1 MRAHADP
8 HPARAHQQQ
17 RRACARLPRRAPGRA
32 GPGQV
37 QLRRI
42 AAVGARLAQLLW
54 RAEVPDDDGVDHV
67 RAGVRESGHQPDD
80 PDRADAALR
89 RGLALD
95 GGTDD
100 RRRPEGRLPARY
112 GGAEPEA
119 VAVLPVAPGLRP
131 LHRVLPQLDGLHED
145 RAGGS
150 LTLAQG
156 GPLTTHQDLPRG
168 ARSGIAAGSVGA
180 ERGDAAW
187 WEGSRRSPRRSAGTW
202 ADVCPGSTRRSG
214 TAWPC

>member
-8 HPARAHQQQ
+8 YPARVHQQQ
-17 RRACARLPRRAPGRA
+17 RRACARLSRRAPGRA

-37 QLRRI
+37 QLRRV
-42 AAVGARLAQLLW
+42 AAVGARLAQLFR

-67 RAGVRESGHQPDD
+67 RLGVRQPRHQPDD

-95 GGTDD
+95 GGADD
-100 RRRPEGRLPARY
+100 RRRAEGRLSARH
-112 GGAEPEA
+112 GGAQPEA
-119 VAVLPVAPGLRP
+119 VALLPVAPGLRP

-156 GPLTTHQDLPRG
+156 GPYADTEEQLGAYIVIRAPDL
-168 ARSGIAAGSVGA
+168 
-180 ERGDAAW
+180 DAALHW
-187 WEGSRRSPRRSAGTW
+187 AARCPAAPQSAVE
-202 ADVCPGSTRRSG
+202 ARPNLPLMYRAS
-214 TAWPC
+214 

>member
-17 RRACARLPRRAPGRA
+17 RRACARLPRRAPGRV

-37 QLRRI
+37 QLRRV
-42 AAVGARLAQLLW
+42 AAVGARLAQLLR
-54 RAEVPDDDGVDHV
+54 RAEVPDDDGVDYV
-67 RAGVRESGHQPDD
+67 RAGVREPRHQPDG

-89 RGLALD
+89 RRVALD
-95 GGTDD
+95 GGADD
-100 RRRPEGRLPARY
+100 RRRAEGRLPARY

-119 VAVLPVAPGLRP
+119 VAVLPVPPGLRP

-150 LTLAQG
+150 VTLAQG
-156 GPLTTHQDLPRG
+156 GPYADAKEQLGRYVVIRAPDLDTALDWA
-168 ARSGIAAGSVGA
+168 ARCPAA
-180 ERGDAAW
+180 
-187 WEGSRRSPRRSAGTW
+187 PQSAVE
-202 ADVCPGSTRRSG
+202 ARPNL
-214 TAWPC
+214 PPMH

>member
-42 AAVGARLAQLLW
+42 AAVGARLAQLLR

-67 RAGVRESGHQPDD
+67 RAGVCQPGHQPDD

-95 GGTDD
+95 GGADD
-100 RRRPEGRLPARY
+100 CRRAEGRFPARH
-112 GGAEPEA
+112 GGAETEA
-119 VAVLPVAPGLRP
+119 VALLPVAPGLRP
-131 LHRVLPQLDGLHED
+131 LHPVLPQLDGLHED

-150 LTLAQG
+150 LTLAQDSPYADTKEQLG
-156 GPLTTHQDLPRG
+156 AYIVIRAPDLDTALHWAARCPAAPQSEVEARPSLPLMYR
-168 ARSGIAAGSVGA
+168 
-180 ERGDAAW
+180 
-187 WEGSRRSPRRSAGTW
+187 
-202 ADVCPGSTRRSG
+202 AD
-214 TAWPC
+214 